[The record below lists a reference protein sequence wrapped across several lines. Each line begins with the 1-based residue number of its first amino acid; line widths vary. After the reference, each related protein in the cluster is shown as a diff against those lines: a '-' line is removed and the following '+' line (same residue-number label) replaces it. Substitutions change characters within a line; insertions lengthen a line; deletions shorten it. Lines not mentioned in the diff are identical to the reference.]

1 MPSNPTLPD
10 TPRNCSTCFH
20 VFEPPT
26 DGKKAVSLKCAL
38 RPPTATKAGRPATLP
53 TARCSFW
60 TDADTLEQPYRHL
73 CPGEPSQREKEVVCT
88 HAN

>member
-26 DGKKAVSLKCAL
+26 DGKKATPLKCTL
-38 RPPTATKAGRPATLP
+38 RPPTASRAGWPNTVS

-73 CPGEPSQREKEVVCT
+73 HPGESSRRERRGE
-88 HAN
+88 

>member
-1 MPSNPTLPD
+1 MSNKYTLSD

-26 DGKKAVSLKCAL
+26 DGKKTVQLKCAL
-38 RPPTATKAGRPATLP
+38 KPPTATKAGRPGTLP

-60 TDADTLEQPYRHL
+60 TDERTLAQPFRHL
-73 CPGEPSQREKEVVCT
+73 CPGEPSQREKEIVCT